1 MVTEQEVKERLK
13 DVVDPE
19 INIDIV
25 TLGLVYGLEIKEG
38 KVSIKMTFTTPG
50 CPYGPELVDEVK
62 RKVSRLEGVKEVNVD
77 VVFEPP
83 WQPSEELK
91 SMLGIV

>member
-1 MVTEQEVKERLK
+1 MVAEQEVRERLK

-38 KVSIKMTFTTPG
+38 VVNIRMTFTTPG

-62 RKVSRLEGVKEVNVD
+62 RKVSKLEGVKEVNVD
-77 VVFEPP
+77 VVFDPP
-83 WQPSEELK
+83 WQPSDELK